1 MSIKIKIIIS
11 YLILIILTTSFLGI
25 LIGKITKDAVFKEVI
40 EKSQT
45 VTELINTT
53 ISVRNDSIIDKS
65 YSDLNSAKKLLYSYG
80 NITLDNTKNIKV
92 GDYYLPVLYAGKQR
106 LSLDTK
112 IVDDI
117 NSSTGTT
124 ASIFILNNKKLI
136 RVATTRVKDNQRIE
150 GSYYS
155 SDSDVYNKIINNQEY
170 LGATSSE
177 GESYLSRIVPLLNSD
192 KVIIGAIGVGNTL
205 LNSYLD
211 KKLSNVKIGKTGYIY
226 IMNSNGKAIVHPT
239 DQGKTLSKYESA
251 QEIFS
256 VKNGLI
262 DYTHKGVHKLA
273 YSMYFAPWD
282 WYIVTTAN
290 YDDLASSS
298 KSILYT
304 TLLSGLLMIL
314 LGGIIAVLIANN
326 LVKPVNKLKSYMEL
340 AGKGDLTV
348 RSDINSKD
356 EIGVL
361 SDSFNNMIIENNR
374 LIEELVQYD
383 TLKTEFIA
391 NMSHELRTP
400 LNIIFSTAQLF
411 SVYINQETN
420 LNNIVKLNEYTNY
433 IKQNCYRLLRL
444 VNNIIDISKI
454 DSKFMELNLKNQN
467 IVQVAEEITLS
478 TIQYVS
484 GMSRTIIFDTDI
496 EEKIMAFD
504 EEKMERILLNLISNA
519 TKFTKPGDTIEVS
532 LQDKGNT
539 VILYV
544 KDNGI
549 GIPEN
554 KLSQIFERFKQVDP
568 VLSRAHE
575 GSGIGLSIVKS
586 LVEMHGGTISVQ
598 SKYHEGTEFTI
609 SLPSKLVADTN
620 NNNNNNLKSDF
631 IYHTNSEKTQVEF
644 SDIYK

>member
-53 ISVRNDSIIDKS
+53 IRVRNDSIIDKS
-65 YSDLNSAKKLLYSYG
+65 YSDLNSAEKLLSSLG
-80 NITLDNTKNIKV
+80 SINVDNTQNVKV
-92 GDYYLPVLYAGKQR
+92 GDYYLPVLYAGPQK
-106 LSLDTK
+106 LSLDTE
-112 IVDDI
+112 IVDNI
-117 NSSTGTT
+117 KKYTGTI
-124 ASIFILNNKKLI
+124 ASIFLLNNNKLI
-136 RVATTRVKDNQRIE
+136 RVSTTRIKDNKRIE
-150 GSYYS
+150 GTYYS
-155 SDSDVYNKIINNQEY
+155 SGSDVYNKIVNNEEY
-170 LGATSSE
+170 LGVTLSE
-177 GESYLSRIVPLLNSD
+177 DENFLSRIVPLLD
-192 KVIIGAIGVGNTL
+192 KDEMVIGAIGVGNTL
-205 LNSYLD
+205 LNSDLE
-211 KKLSNVKIGKTGYIY
+211 KNLSNIKIGKTGYVY
-226 IMNSNGKAIVHPT
+226 IMNSDGKAIVHPT
-239 DQGKTLSKYESA
+239 DKGQDLSKYESA
-251 QEIFS
+251 QKIFAA
-256 VKNGLI
+256 KNGLI
-262 DYTHKGVHKLA
+262 DYTHKGIHKLA
-273 YSMYFAPWD
+273 YSMYYEPWD

-290 YDDLASSS
+290 YDDLASSG

-314 LGGIIAVLIANN
+314 LGGIIAVFIANN
-326 LVKPVNKLKSYMEL
+326 LVKPINKLKSYMEL

-383 TLKTEFIA
+383 ILKTEFIA

-411 SVYINQETN
+411 SVYISQDSN
-420 LNNIVKLNEYTNY
+420 LNNTQKLNEYTDY

-478 TIQYVS
+478 TVPYVN
-484 GMSRTIIFDTDI
+484 GMSRTIIFDTDV

-519 TKFTKPGDTIEVS
+519 IKFTKPGDTSEVG
-532 LQDKGNT
+532 LHDKDNH

-575 GSGIGLSIVKS
+575 GSGIGLALVKS
-586 LVEMHGGTISVQ
+586 LVEMHGGTITVQ
-598 SKYHEGTEFTI
+598 SKHHEGAEFTI
-609 SLPSKLVADTN
+609 SLPAKIIPDNENSTD
-620 NNNNNNLKSDF
+620 DF

>member
-11 YLILIILTTSFLGI
+11 YLILTILTSSFLGI

-40 EKSQT
+40 EKSQSI
-45 VTELINTT
+45 TELIKTT
-53 ISVRNDSIIDKS
+53 ISVRNDSIIEKS
-65 YSDLNSAKKLLYSYG
+65 YSDLNSAKKLLYRLG
-80 NITLDNTKNIKV
+80 DINVDTTEIIKV
-92 GDYYLPVLYAGKQR
+92 GNYYLPVLYAGTQR

-117 NSSTGTT
+117 HNSSGTT
-124 ASIFILNNKKLI
+124 VSIFLLNDDKLT
-136 RVATTRVKDNQRIE
+136 RVSTTRIKDNQRIE
-150 GSYYS
+150 GSYYPR
-155 SDSDVYNKIINNQEY
+155 DSEVYNKVINNEEY
-170 LGATSSE
+170 LGVSTSQ
-177 GESYLSRIVPLLNSD
+177 GESYLARIVPLVNKD
-192 KVIIGAIGVGNTL
+192 KKVIGAIGVGNTL
-205 LNSYLD
+205 LNSYLEE
-211 KKLSNVKIGKTGYIY
+211 KLSNIKIGKTGYVY
-226 IMNSNGKAIVHPT
+226 IMDSDGKAIVHPE
-239 DQGKTLSKYESA
+239 DKGKNISKYESS
-251 QEIFS
+251 QKIFS
-256 VKNGLI
+256 SKDGLI

-273 YSMYFAPWD
+273 YTMYIEPYD

-304 TLLSGLLMIL
+304 TLLCGLIMIL
-314 LGGIIAVLIANN
+314 LGSIVAVFMANT
-326 LVKPVNKLKSYMEL
+326 LVKPINKLKSYMEL
-340 AGKGDLTV
+340 ASKGDLTV

-361 SDSFNNMIIENNR
+361 SDSFNTMIIENNR

-383 TLKTEFIA
+383 ILKTEFIA

-411 SVYINQETN
+411 SVYINKDSN
-420 LNNIVKLNEYTNY
+420 LNNTQKLNEYTNY
-433 IKQNCYRLLRL
+433 IKQNCNRLLRL

-467 IVQVAEEITLS
+467 IVQTAEEITLS

-484 GMSRTIIFDTDI
+484 GLSRTIIFDTDV

-519 TKFTKPGDTIEVS
+519 TKFTVPGDTIEVT
-532 LQDKGNT
+532 LQDKDT
-539 VILYV
+539 HIILSV

-549 GIPEN
+549 GIPKD

-568 VLSRAHE
+568 ILSRAHE
-575 GSGIGLSIVKS
+575 GSGIGLAIVKS

-598 SKYHEGTEFTI
+598 SKYQEGTKFTVN
-609 SLPSKLVADTN
+609 LPCKMTTHNDNQNT
-620 NNNNNNLKSDF
+620 KEDF
-631 IYHTNSEKTQVEF
+631 IYHTNSEKTEVEF